1 MQTKQS
7 QSHLQ
12 MRALTE
18 GAVMVA
24 LATALGYLKLFELPQ
39 GGAVCIGMLPLFLYC
54 VRWGLGKGLVC
65 CFAYGVLQLIF
76 DGAYAWGWTLSLIH
90 ISEPTRH

>member
-39 GGAVCIGMLPLFLYC
+39 GGAVCIGM
-54 VRWGLGKGLVC
+54 RR
-65 CFAYGVLQLIF
+65 CFSTASAGDWARDWSV
-76 DGAYAWGWTLSLIH
+76 AS
-90 ISEPTRH
+90 PTVSYS

>member
-76 DGAYAWGWTLSLIH
+76 ASAWKIQHW
-90 ISEPTRH
+90 

>member
-1 MQTKQS
+1 MQLPNLSALHLLMAVRIFYSGGTHMQTKQS

-24 LATALGYLKLFELPQ
+24 LATALGYLKLF
-39 GGAVCIGMLPLFLYC
+39 
-54 VRWGLGKGLVC
+54 
-65 CFAYGVLQLIF
+65 
-76 DGAYAWGWTLSLIH
+76 
-90 ISEPTRH
+90 

>member
-1 MQTKQS
+1 MQLPNLSALHLLMAVRIFYSGGTHMQTKQS

-24 LATALGYLKLFELPQ
+24 LATALG
-39 GGAVCIGMLPLFLYC
+39 
-54 VRWGLGKGLVC
+54 
-65 CFAYGVLQLIF
+65 
-76 DGAYAWGWTLSLIH
+76 
-90 ISEPTRH
+90 